1 MRLGTA
7 QVLKRH
13 APLQEMVQQGHR
25 LGALARIARVVEQP
39 LGLEVDRHECSL
51 APS

>member
-13 APLQEMVQQGHR
+13 APVQEMVQQGHG
-25 LGALARIARVVEQP
+25 LGALVRIAQVVEQP
-39 LGLEVDRHECSL
+39 LGLEVDQHECSV